1 MKNKG
6 FFVFL
11 LLLFLIS
18 AGGAGL
24 GYYYNGKR
32 GETVKPPVPEK
43 VKIAYLYYLEDKQQE
58 TMPVNETTTDE
69 EGNVT
74 TEKKYSFLKFS
85 CTNDLTGEFNEEEWK
100 FTPAEEKDSTCSLYF
115 VNSSYSVDFTVV
127 NGVVSENN
135 PKTVNREETG
145 EFVITPSEGYEF
157 KEAVCSN
164 GKESTWNAKTNTLTI
179 NAVTEDLI
187 CKVNFSVKTLSAKFT
202 VVNGT
207 GNATET
213 AEYGESVNA
222 IVEAKDGYEKP
233 KIECTNKQTAVFEDN
248 KVTIERL
255 TNSTECK
262 ITFTAVPVAK
272 YKFSLELPDHVT
284 SDTMLSQEIAAGTD
298 VSFLLKREQQY
309 SYKLDCGDAIPK
321 DEEIDSFQR
330 RYTFLSIAKD
340 ISCKVTETYEG
351 GEEGE

>member
-11 LLLFLIS
+11 LFLFLIA

-32 GETVKPPVPEK
+32 GETSKPPTPEK
-43 VKIAYLYYLEDKQQE
+43 VKVAYLYFLEDEQRE
-58 TMPVNETTTDE
+58 TMPKNETTTDE

-74 TEKKYSFLKFS
+74 TEKKYIFLKFS

-100 FTPAEEKDSTCSLYF
+100 FVPAEEKDSTCSLYF
-115 VNSSYSVDFTVV
+115 VNSSYKVDFTVV
-127 NGVVSENN
+127 SGTASENN
-135 PKTVNREETG
+135 PKTINREETG
-145 EFVITPSEGYEF
+145 EFVITPNEGYEF

-179 NAVTEDLI
+179 SAITEDLI
-187 CKVNFSVKTLSAKFT
+187 CKVNFTVKTLSAKFT

-207 GNATET
+207 GNTTET

-233 KIECTNKQTAVFEDN
+233 KIECSNKQTAVFEDN
-248 KVTIERL
+248 KITIEKL
-255 TNSTECK
+255 TNNTECK
-262 ITFTAVPVAK
+262 ITFTSVPVAK
-272 YKFSLELPDHVT
+272 YKFTLELPEHIK
-284 SDTMLSQEIAAGTD
+284 SDTVSQEIAAGAD
-298 VSFLLKREQQY
+298 VSFILERPEQY
-309 SYKLDCGDAIPK
+309 SYKLNCGDAIPK
-321 DEEIDSFQR
+321 DDEIDSFKR
-330 RYTFLSIAKD
+330 KYTFLSISKD
-340 ISCKVTETYEG
+340 ITCKVTETF
-351 GEEGE
+351 EGE